1 MSAMKSVHISVVIR
15 REAADVYAF
24 AADPD
29 NLPRWAAGLARS
41 EVRRH
46 GPELIAQPPMGEV
59 TFTFTPRNTLG
70 VLDHEVRLPSGQVVT
85 NPLRVI
91 PHPQGSETIFT
102 LRQLDLTDAEFER
115 DAAMVRKDLDRL
127 KTLLEHGS

>member
-46 GPELIAQPPMGEV
+46 GPELIAQSPMGEV